1 MQSTLEP
8 LEGNKV
14 KLSVEVGA
22 AELDQAVDA
31 AAKKLAREVRMP
43 GFRPGKVPR
52 RVLEARMGAGAL
64 RQEAL
69 RESLPEFYASAVR
82 ENEVDVIAAPEIDI
96 TEGQEAGDL
105 KFDAV
110 VEIRPTVAIPGYEG
124 LQITIERPVA
134 SDEEVQRQIDRLRG
148 NDATLEDVSRPALDG
163 DVLTI
168 DLGMTPMAVEGAQTP
183 EGAAEPSN
191 LTDVSYTVGSEEFGV
206 AELDVQL
213 RGAKAG
219 DIIKFDTEVA
229 PERTMAFQ
237 VLVKSVREQK
247 LPELTDEWVG
257 EQTEFETA
265 AELEADLRSRITSVK
280 KMQSSMS
287 MREKALEALVELVDQ
302 DAPEPLVAAEL
313 ERRLHDLGHRLEAQG
328 ATLDQYLQ
336 ATGQAPEALVDELRA
351 AAVPSV
357 KADLALRALADAEGL
372 EATEEDLDDEIARL
386 AESVGRSAAQV
397 RRNLVTSDQLPA
409 VRSDVRKA
417 KALAWLMEHVDVVDP
432 EGQPIDRAEL
442 EPSPE
447 AADAASEAAGAQA
460 VAEHADE
467 ETPS

>member
-22 AELDQAVDA
+22 AELDKAVDA

-52 RVLEARMGAGAL
+52 RVLEARMGLGVL

-69 RESLPEFYASAVR
+69 RESLPDFYATAVR
-82 ENEVDVIAAPEIDI
+82 EHEVDVIAAPEIDI
-96 TEGQEAGDL
+96 TEGQDAGDL

-110 VEIRPTVAIPGYEG
+110 VEVRPSVAVPGYEG
-124 LQITIERPVA
+124 LQVTIDRPVA
-134 SDEEVQRQIDRLRG
+134 TDEEVQRQVDRLRG
-148 NDATLEDVSRPALDG
+148 NDATLEDVSRPAVEG

-168 DLGMTPMAVEGAQTP
+168 DLGMTPVDTEGASTS
-183 EGAAEPSN
+183 EPSN
-191 LTDVSYTVGSEEFGV
+191 LTDVSYTLGSEEFGV
-206 AELDVQL
+206 PELDVQL
-213 RGAKAG
+213 QGATAG
-219 DIIKFDTEVA
+219 DILKFDSEVG
-229 PERTMAFQ
+229 PERTMSFQ
-237 VLVKSVREQK
+237 VLVKAVREQK
-247 LPELTDEWVG
+247 LPELTDEWVS

-265 AELEADLRSRITSVK
+265 SALVDDLRTRITSVK
-280 KMQSSMS
+280 RMQSAMAL
-287 MREKALEALVELVDQ
+287 REKALEALVELVTE
-302 DAPEPLVAAEL
+302 DAPEPLVASEL

-328 ATLDQYLQ
+328 ANLEQYLQ
-336 ATGQAPEALVDELRA
+336 ATGQAPEALVDELKA
-351 AAVPSV
+351 AAIPSV

-372 EATEEDLDDEIARL
+372 EATEEDVDNEIARL

-397 RRNLVTSDQLPA
+397 RKNLVTSDQLPA

-442 EPSPE
+442 EPAPGAS
-447 AADAASEAAGAQA
+447 ADPDS
-460 VAEHADE
+460 AEDE
-467 ETPS
+467 ETAS

>member
-22 AELDQAVDA
+22 AELDKAVDA

-52 RVLEARMGAGAL
+52 RVLEARLGSGAL

-96 TEGQEAGDL
+96 TEGQESGDL

-110 VEIRPTVAIPGYEG
+110 VEIRPSVAIPGYEG
-124 LQITIERPVA
+124 LQITIERPDA

-148 NDATLEDVSRPALDG
+148 NDATLADVSRPALDG

-168 DLGMTPMAVEGAQTP
+168 DLGMTPVAP

-206 AELDVQL
+206 AELDVELQ
-213 RGAKAG
+213 GAKAG
-219 DIIKFDTEVA
+219 DIIKFETDVA

-237 VLVKSVREQK
+237 VLVKTVREQK

-257 EQTEFETA
+257 EQTEFETV
-265 AELEADLRSRITSVK
+265 AELEADLRNRITTVK
-280 KMQSSMS
+280 KVQSAMS
-287 MREKALEALVELVDQ
+287 LREKALEALVELVTE

-313 ERRLHDLGHRLEAQG
+313 ERRLQDLGHRLEAQG

-336 ATGQAPEALVDELRA
+336 ATGQEPEALVDELRA

-357 KADLALRALADAEGL
+357 KADLALRALADAESL
-372 EATEEDLDDEIARL
+372 EATEEDVDDEIARL

-409 VRSDVRKA
+409 VRSDLRKA

-447 AADAASEAAGAQA
+447 AADTASEAAGAQA
-460 VAEHADE
+460 AAEHADE

>member
-22 AELDQAVDA
+22 AELDKAVDA

-52 RVLEARMGAGAL
+52 RVLEARMGLGVL

-69 RESLPEFYASAVR
+69 RESLPDFYATAVR
-82 ENEVDVIAAPEIDI
+82 EHEVDVIAAPEIDI

-110 VEIRPTVAIPGYEG
+110 VEIRPTVAVPGYEG
-124 LQITIERPVA
+124 LQITIDRPVA

-148 NDATLEDVSRPALDG
+148 NDATLEDVSRPAADG

-168 DLGMTPMAVEGAQTP
+168 DLGMTPVDAGGAGTS
-183 EGAAEPSN
+183 EPSN
-191 LTDVSYTVGSEEFGV
+191 LTDVSYTLGSEEFGV

-219 DIIKFDTEVA
+219 DILKFDTEVG
-229 PERTMAFQ
+229 PDRTMSFQ
-237 VLVKSVREQK
+237 VLVKGVREQK
-247 LPELTDEWVG
+247 LPELTDEWVS

-265 AELEADLRSRITSVK
+265 AELEADLRGRIISVK
-280 KMQSSMS
+280 RMQSAMAL
-287 MREKALEALVELVDQ
+287 REKALEALVELVAD

-336 ATGQAPEALVDELRA
+336 ATGQEPDALVEELRA
-351 AAVPSV
+351 ASIPSV

-372 EATEEDLDDEIARL
+372 EATEEDVDNEIARL

-397 RRNLVTSDQLPA
+397 RKNLVTSDQLPA

-442 EPSPE
+442 EPSSSGDE
-447 AADAASEAAGAQA
+447 AGAASPTAD
-460 VAEHADE
+460 ADE
-467 ETPS
+467 ETAS